1 MIKEIEFIEK
11 KAYQLE
17 NERMLVVVIPSE
29 GANLIS
35 LYDKEKR
42 LEILRTPKTLDE
54 YESRKMTFGTPV
66 LFPPNRIEDAT
77 FTFDGRKYELEMN
90 RAKENNHIHGFVHN
104 KEWKVKEMN
113 QEENSIVLQLRS
125 IEHKDI
131 VSQFPHEFVMEMT
144 VILTNDG
151 VEQRLTIKNDSE
163 KTMPLGIGYHTT
175 FFFDQNESVLNM
187 EIGNQWELGERGLPT
202 GEFLQSPYQGKLS
215 EGMLLKDIALDD
227 VYQMSN
233 VKKAVIQHKKEKIEV
248 TYEVDEKFNQWVLF
262 TADGKSD
269 FIAIEPYSWVT
280 NAPNLTLPKE
290 VTGMDELLSGEVKQ
304 YVTKI
309 KVEEI

>member
-17 NERMLVVVIPSE
+17 NERMLAVVIPSE

-35 LYDKEKR
+35 LYDKEKK

-54 YESRKMTFGTPV
+54 YESRKMAFGTPV

-77 FTFDGRKYELEMN
+77 FIFDGRKYELEMN

-113 QEENSIVLQLRS
+113 QEKNTIVLQLRS

-131 VSQFPHEFVMEMT
+131 MAQFPHEFVMEIT
-144 VILTNDG
+144 IALTCDG
-151 VEQRLTIKNDSE
+151 VEQVLSIKNDSE
-163 KTMPLGIGYHTT
+163 KTMPLGVGYHTT
-175 FFFDQNESVLNM
+175 FFFDQNESGLNM
-187 EIGNQWELGERGLPT
+187 EIGDQWELGGRGLPT
-202 GEFLQSPYQGKLS
+202 GEFLQSPYQGNLS
-215 EGMLLKDIALDD
+215 EGMSLKDIALDD
-227 VYQMSN
+227 VYQMTKM
-233 VKKAVIQHKKEKIEV
+233 KKAVIQYKEVKV
-248 TYEVDEKFNQWVLF
+248 TYEVDEKFNQWVFF
-262 TADGKSD
+262 TADGKSN
-269 FIAIEPYSWVT
+269 FVAIEPYSWVT

-290 VTGMDELLSGEVKQ
+290 VTGMDELLSGEEKQ